1 MKQIQSFFQQCNL
14 RLKRKD
20 DSISRGQK
28 VYNAVHKLQQ
38 QQQSNSNK
46 NDVDDV
52 DSFVDGVY
60 LACWLRNR
68 FSSTP
73 AVLDSFYQVALS
85 L

>member
-1 MKQIQSFFQQCNL
+1 MSICAVNEL
-14 RLKRKD
+14 HKR
-20 DSISRGQK
+20 SIVQESTV
-28 VYNAVHKLQQ
+28 VYEAIVGT
-38 QQQSNSNK
+38 QSNNNK